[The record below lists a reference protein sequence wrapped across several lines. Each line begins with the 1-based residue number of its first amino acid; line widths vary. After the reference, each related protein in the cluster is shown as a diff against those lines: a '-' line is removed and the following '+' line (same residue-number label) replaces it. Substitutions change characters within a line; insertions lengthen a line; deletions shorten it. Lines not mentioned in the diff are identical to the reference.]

1 MRELRDEISSER
13 IFQGPLDALC
23 TNDIVYKMAVAGD
36 NQIKIYNL
44 ASWKEI
50 RNERIELPK
59 SAGRVLK
66 LQWANN
72 GQLLVASTQKGHVYG
87 FLTSIPSLTSTYR
100 SLVAVLSSFTEIT
113 VYDTSKANPTNVTL
127 ITLESE
133 PGFISLGQCHIAAG
147 INNIVWYCVWLDQE
161 KNAVIKGTD
170 IAQ

>member
-1 MRELRDEISSER
+1 MFGDGYIVVAFSEGYVAHISTHMRELRDEISSER

-72 GQLLVASTQKGHVYG
+72 GQLLVAST
-87 FLTSIPSLTSTYR
+87 
-100 SLVAVLSSFTEIT
+100 
-113 VYDTSKANPTNVTL
+113 
-127 ITLESE
+127 
-133 PGFISLGQCHIAAG
+133 
-147 INNIVWYCVWLDQE
+147 
-161 KNAVIKGTD
+161 
-170 IAQ
+170 